1 MDLATC
7 ERVPAFGPI
16 TAASAGLGCIGSMN
30 AAFGFGF
37 DFLFAGAFFAFA
49 FGFAA
54 FFFSFFFAAILVLL
68 TVRRRASMCVYRCL
82 RRAKA
87 KVSRASR
94 NREIVFSL
102 ANQRFF
108 TRISQRCEPRPLTPA
123 SDATR
128 ATRTSS
134 LYSTAAE

>member
-1 MDLATC
+1 MDLATG
-7 ERVPAFGPI
+7 ERGRAFGPI
-16 TAASAGLGCIGSMN
+16 TAASAGLGVIGFMN
-30 AAFGFGF
+30 AAFGFRF
-37 DFLFAGAFFAFA
+37 DFFFAGAFFAFA

-54 FFFSFFFAAILVLL
+54 FFLAFFFAAILVLL
-68 TVRRRASMCVYRCL
+68 AVGRRASMCVYRCF

-87 KVSRASR
+87 KVTRASR
-94 NREIVFSL
+94 NREIDFSL
-102 ANQRFF
+102 ANQRFI
-108 TRISQRCEPRPLTPA
+108 TRISQRCEPHPLTPA